1 MGLPKYQFVIRCSLR
16 HIASQ
21 VCLTPPPSVSYKRL
35 FIAIPRLPQCP
46 LHVHLFSI
54 SGPSSAVNPR
64 NPFPLSSELLCTGGA
79 CHPPKHV
86 HFQAFATPF
95 HFMAGLEVYRRIGFC
110 SALGTVVRTSK
121 RRHSR
126 FLEFSLRGALFLKD
140 DVPCWIF
147 AETRVQDAIFGITLR
162 SIEWTF
168 IKSPL
173 RRREPTKRNQDDPI
187 ERRLSASTVFLD
199 AFELLCNI
207 RGVGWS
213 WSSNSFPGESMPSS
227 IAVLFAKTLLKLTV
241 FDASQYIIQYVFP
254 SVNSPK
260 GGSIFDPSL
269 PFVPR
274 TALAAFSG
282 ICGGVWSYTFVDT
295 VYHVS
300 ALVGRTV
307 FRQPA
312 SVWPRAFN
320 RPWMSTSIQ
329 EFWGFRWHQFMR
341 HHFIMFGARPGGTLF
356 GKPGAVMGAFA
367 LSAILH
373 HIGLWGSGNGTE
385 FITAGGFFLLM
396 GIGVI
401 IEGGFR
407 SVTGLRVQGWLG
419 WSWTMLWTTLWGTF
433 IIDGWA

>member
-207 RGVGWS
+207 RG
-213 WSSNSFPGESMPSS
+213 
-227 IAVLFAKTLLKLTV
+227 
-241 FDASQYIIQYVFP
+241 
-254 SVNSPK
+254 
-260 GGSIFDPSL
+260 
-269 PFVPR
+269 
-274 TALAAFSG
+274 
-282 ICGGVWSYTFVDT
+282 
-295 VYHVS
+295 
-300 ALVGRTV
+300 
-307 FRQPA
+307 
-312 SVWPRAFN
+312 
-320 RPWMSTSIQ
+320 
-329 EFWGFRWHQFMR
+329 
-341 HHFIMFGARPGGTLF
+341 
-356 GKPGAVMGAFA
+356 
-367 LSAILH
+367 
-373 HIGLWGSGNGTE
+373 
-385 FITAGGFFLLM
+385 
-396 GIGVI
+396 
-401 IEGGFR
+401 
-407 SVTGLRVQGWLG
+407 
-419 WSWTMLWTTLWGTF
+419 
-433 IIDGWA
+433 